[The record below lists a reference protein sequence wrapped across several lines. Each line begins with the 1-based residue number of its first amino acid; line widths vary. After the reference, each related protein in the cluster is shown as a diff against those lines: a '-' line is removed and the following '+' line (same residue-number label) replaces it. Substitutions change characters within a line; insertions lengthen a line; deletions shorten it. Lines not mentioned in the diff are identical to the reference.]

1 MSAGVLVMDITEFD
15 KYVGDRY
22 QSQIQWYDNK
32 SRHNQRMYRV
42 LQWILIV
49 FSALTPVLLA
59 LDFCLSNS
67 RWQWIPLIS
76 AIIVALTSTALKVF
90 KYQENWIDYRTTAE
104 TLKKEIHFYR
114 SHAQEYAQADD
125 RERLF
130 VERVESLISRENTL
144 WLSRHEGERGDERN

>member
-1 MSAGVLVMDITEFD
+1 MDLTEFD
-15 KYVGDRY
+15 KYVVDRY
-22 QSQIQWYDNK
+22 QDQIQWYDSK
-32 SRHNQRMYRV
+32 SRHNQRMYRI

-59 LDFCLSNS
+59 LDYCFSNS
-67 RWQWIPLIS
+67 HWQWVPLIS

-114 SHAQEYAQADD
+114 SNAQEYAQSDD

-130 VERVESLISRENTL
+130 VERVEALISRENTL
-144 WLSRHEGERGDERN
+144 WLSRYEGEKGNERN